1 MSSGSD
7 EEVKELVASLQE
19 NKASLT
25 EVDLRHK
32 QLASHHLI
40 EILDSLKTNSTV
52 TNLSM
57 TGNTLEAEVV
67 GRLGVLLL
75 ENRTI
80 SELELDFCELDDVL
94 LRVLIASLE
103 LRKVKLARLT
113 LMGNATTAKVENE
126 ARHLTT
132 EGAPKK
138 SSNASSS
145 ASTSTSVVN
154 EAKSSASKVLMD
166 ELLRQNAL
174 MLSELKQLR
183 TQSDRRGVVEKKKA
197 LDQAKK
203 HKVKV
208 NLSNLQIN
216 ELTAIGNGM
225 GTSIFSCLVD
235 GWQCCM
241 KEMSLEG
248 VSEADAKAFETEV
261 ELLEKLPYHPNI
273 ARYLFHEKSDNRYR
287 LFMTKYAMSL
297 REVIN
302 TRRAHVSAGTAS
314 YFYPGE
320 IAKWVAQIANGCDFL
335 HKNHVVHR
343 NLKPDVILCTLDTR
357 GYLSNLAITDFDSA
371 KAVSKKKQAKT
382 QIGTPSY
389 MSPEV
394 FCTDGS
400 VPYTHKVDVWGLGML
415 LYELMT
421 LMTPYEDEDF
431 SKLNTLIPSGTL
443 PSTNHIAS
451 DYDSL
456 LQVFRECCQLDP
468 TKRPEVKRV
477 REMLLQVSVEF
488 DSFEVQQVSH

>member
-1 MSSGSD
+1 M
-7 EEVKELVASLQE
+7 LVE
-19 NKASLT
+19 NKAGLT

-32 QLASHHLI
+32 QLEPHQLL
-40 EILDSLKTNSTV
+40 EICDSLKTNSNV
-52 TNLSM
+52 TNLSL
-57 TGNTLEAEVV
+57 TGNALHSEVIA
-67 GRLGVLLL
+67 RLGVLLL

-80 SELELDFCELDDVL
+80 TELELDFCEMDDDM
-94 LRVLIASLE
+94 LRVLVVSLE

-113 LMGNATTAKVENE
+113 LVGNATTAKLEKE
-126 ARHLTT
+126 ARLLTL
-132 EGAPKK
+132 EGASKR
-138 SSNASSS
+138 S
-145 ASTSTSVVN
+145 ASTP
-154 EAKSSASKVLMD
+154 AAALGPADPKASASKALV
-166 ELLRQNAL
+166 EEVLRQNAL
-174 MLSELKQLR
+174 MLGELKELR
-183 TQSDRRGVVEKKKA
+183 EHSERRGVVEKKKA
-197 LDQAKK
+197 LDQVKK
-203 HKVKV
+203 HKAKV
-208 NLSNLQIN
+208 NLTNLQIN

-248 VSEADAKAFETEV
+248 VSEAEIKSFETEV
-261 ELLEKLPYHPNI
+261 ELLEKLPYHANI

-297 REVIN
+297 RDVIN
-302 TRRAHVSAGTAS
+302 TRRANVSAGTAS

-320 IAKWVAQIANGCDFL
+320 IAKWVAQVANGVDFL

-343 NLKPDVILCTLDTR
+343 NLKPDVVLCTLDTR
-357 GYLSNLAITDFDSA
+357 GFLSNLAITDFDSA

-400 VPYTHKVDVWGLGML
+400 VPYTQKVDVWGLGML
-415 LYELMT
+415 IYELMT

-431 SKLNTLIPSGTL
+431 SKLNSLIPSGTL
-443 PSTNHIAS
+443 PSTDHIAS
-451 DYDSL
+451 DYDAL
-456 LQVFRECCQLDP
+456 MQIFRECCHLDP
-468 TKRPEVKRV
+468 SKRPEVKRV

-488 DSFEVQQVSH
+488 DSFEVQQLSQ